1 MCCEYRLVF
10 RCMQHPKAGQNTQ
23 HVLINIDWK
32 KYQFAV
38 NQRLAVSDP
47 NFFLPKWALLPW
59 SER

>member
-1 MCCEYRLVF
+1 
-10 RCMQHPKAGQNTQ
+10 MQHPKAGQNTQ